1 MKKKLF
7 ISLLAIPMVLSACSI
22 FNRKSNN
29 SGNTGSIDEDDQIT
43 VTFYLDLNQKI
54 AKNVYNKQILTW
66 NQKITKPADP
76 TEGLDPANPVF
87 KGWSMKEI
95 IDDDADL
102 FNFDTKLTEDIVDSF
117 MAIDLFGIW
126 VAEGE

>member
-7 ISLLAIPMVLSACSI
+7 ISLLAIPFVLSGCFLI
-22 FNRKSNN
+22 NRNSNN
-29 SGNTGSIDEDDQIT
+29 SGKNSSIDEDEQIT

-54 AKNVYNKQILTW
+54 AKNVYNKQVLTW
-66 NQKITKPADP
+66 NDKITKPTDP

-102 FNFDTKLTEDIVDSF
+102 FDFNTKLTEDIVDSF
-117 MAIDLFGIW
+117 MTVDLFGIW